1 MNTELNQISKPD
13 LSVHRI
19 FEILGLLSFVL
30 LSISLGYQLIHLF
43 SLKITEHSWLF
54 WVLPLVI
61 LISWI
66 GADFISGL
74 VHFLG
79 DSIGSEKT
87 PILGPGFIF
96 PFRDHHVD
104 PKGITRHDFVET
116 NGNNCLV
123 SLPILIYY
131 VFFWKS
137 SGIVSSLIALFW
149 FFLLWGIFAT
159 NQIHK
164 WAHQDS
170 PAGIVKILQKY
181 KMILGPEHHKI
192 HHTVPYD
199 TYFCITTGWLN
210 PILRYIHFYEI
221 LRWILRI
228 PPAETVRM
236 EESTSGQ

>member
-1 MNTELNQISKPD
+1 MNSKLIPVKRPD
-13 LSVHRI
+13 CSIHRI
-19 FEILGLLSFVL
+19 FEISGVISFLFLSVY
-30 LSISLGYQLIHLF
+30 LGYELTLLFFGDLSENLWLVWTAPLIIFL
-43 SLKITEHSWLF
+43 
-54 WVLPLVI
+54 
-61 LISWI
+61 SWI
-66 GADFISGL
+66 GADFLSGL

-79 DSIGSEKT
+79 DSVGSETT

-104 PKGITRHDFVET
+104 PKGITRHDFIET

-131 VFFWKS
+131 IFFWES
-137 SGIVSSLIALFW
+137 SGAFSFLVALFW
-149 FFLLWGIFAT
+149 FFLLLGIFAT

-170 PAGIVKILQKY
+170 PLPVIKTLQKY
-181 KMILGPEHHKI
+181 KLILGPAHHMV
-192 HHTVPYD
+192 HHTAPHD

-210 PILRYIHFYEI
+210 PILKTLKFYEI

-228 PPAETVRM
+228 PAPAKLETIS
-236 EESTSGQ
+236 ES

>member
-1 MNTELNQISKPD
+1 MKPEPTPLQKPD
-13 LSVHRI
+13 LTIHRI
-19 FEILGLLSFVL
+19 FETLSVIAFVFLSVYLGFRLFQILENDSVSNSYLLWAIPSVVL
-30 LSISLGYQLIHLF
+30 LS
-43 SLKITEHSWLF
+43 WL
-54 WVLPLVI
+54 
-61 LISWI
+61 

-79 DSIGSEKT
+79 DSVGSETT
-87 PILGPGFIF
+87 PIFGPAFIF

-104 PKGITRHDFVET
+104 PKGITRHDFIET

-123 SLPILIYY
+123 SLPILVYY
-131 VFFWKS
+131 VFFWES
-137 SGIVSSLIALFW
+137 EGVVSSLIALFW

-170 PAGIVKILQKY
+170 PNAFIKTLQKY
-181 KMILGPEHHKI
+181 KLILGPAHHKV
-192 HHTVPYD
+192 HHTPPHD

-210 PILRYIHFYEI
+210 PVLKTLKFYDA

-228 PPAETVRM
+228 PPAVKAETIA
-236 EESTSGQ
+236 EP

>member
-1 MNTELNQISKPD
+1 MNTELNPIFKPD
-13 LSVHRI
+13 LTVHRI
-19 FEILGLLSFVL
+19 FETSGIISFLLLSAY
-30 LSISLGYQLIHLF
+30 LGYQLAFLF
-43 SLKITEHSWLF
+43 AADYSQNQWLL
-54 WVLPLVI
+54 WTLPSVI
-61 LISWI
+61 LFSWI

-79 DSIGSEKT
+79 DSVGSETT

-104 PKGITRHDFVET
+104 PKGITRHDFIET

-131 VFFWKS
+131 VFFWES
-137 SGIVSSLIALFW
+137 TGTVSSLVALFW
-149 FFLLWGIFAT
+149 FFLLLGIFAT

-170 PAGIVKILQKY
+170 PAPLIRVLQKY
-181 KMILGPEHHKI
+181 KLILGPEHHKV
-192 HHTVPYD
+192 HHTPPHD

-210 PILRYIHFYEI
+210 PVLKAVRFYDI
-221 LRWILRI
+221 LRWVLRI
-228 PPAETVRM
+228 PPVSKLETVP
-236 EESTSGQ
+236 ES